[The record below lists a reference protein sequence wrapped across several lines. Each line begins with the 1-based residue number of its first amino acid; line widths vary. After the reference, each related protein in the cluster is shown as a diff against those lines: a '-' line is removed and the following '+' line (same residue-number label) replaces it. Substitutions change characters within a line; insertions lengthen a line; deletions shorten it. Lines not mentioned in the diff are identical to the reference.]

1 MLIGCTK
8 SVPDEPPAPQADHIV
23 LTDGES
29 SRDFSAEGGTW
40 QIDFDATADW
50 TAEQVIPIAV
60 QWYHF
65 TPRLGKAGA
74 GSVTVTVL
82 PNTTD
87 ETRSAEIRLSAGR
100 AEQILSIT
108 QQAGHVE
115 LTTENEVRAFLERLY
130 RDTDGENWRFNA
142 NWCSDKPISE
152 WDGVRYENG
161 LLSLW
166 LGEKYLKGQMDLS
179 GCTALVELR
188 CAKNSLTKIDV
199 SGCPLL
205 KEIDLLLPPPSEKD
219 AMIGETADGEAV
231 EVACVESD
239 PMSAFVFKT
248 VADPFVGK
256 MSYIKVFSGKLTP
269 NKEVVNATTGST
281 EKVGK
286 LVTLQGKKQIDVAEA
301 GCGDIVVAMKM
312 NVNTNDTICDS
323 TRVVKFAPM
332 TFPKPCYKMAVRA
345 KKQGDESKIS
355 AAMTRLMEEDLTID
369 YKLDPSTNEMI
380 LSTLGGLHL
389 DSVVGRLAGTFGVE
403 VETSV
408 PKISYRET
416 IRKKVKVQ
424 GRHKK
429 QSGGHGQYG
438 DVWIE
443 FEPCVSDDL
452 VFEEKVFGGAVP
464 KNFFPAVEKG
474 LQESVKKGV
483 LAGFPVVGLKA
494 ILVDGSY
501 HPVDSSEMA
510 FKMAASIAYKEGMRQ
525 AEPVL
530 LEPIGSLSVF
540 VPDDNTG
547 DMMGEL
553 NKRRGRVLGMNPAEK
568 KGMTEIVAEV
578 PMAEMADFTLLL
590 RQMTQ
595 GQGVFTFEKARYEP
609 LPANLVADVIAKNA
623 VAD

>member
-1 MLIGCTK
+1 MEK
-8 SVPDEPPAPQADHIV
+8 FFE
-23 LTDGES
+23 GE
-29 SRDFSAEGGTW
+29 A
-40 QIDFDATADW
+40 
-50 TAEQVIPIAV
+50 
-60 QWYHF
+60 
-65 TPRLGKAGA
+65 
-74 GSVTVTVL
+74 
-82 PNTTD
+82 
-87 ETRSAEIRLSAGR
+87 
-100 AEQILSIT
+100 
-108 QQAGHVE
+108 
-115 LTTENEVRAFLERLY
+115 LTTEEIAKGLKAGIIAGDIYPVYACSGY
-130 RDTDGENWRFNA
+130 TTDG
-142 NWCSDKPISE
+142 
-152 WDGVRYENG
+152 V
-161 LLSLW
+161 
-166 LGEKYLKGQMDLS
+166 
-179 GCTALVELR
+179 
-188 CAKNSLTKIDV
+188 
-199 SGCPLL
+199 
-205 KEIDLLLPPPSEKD
+205 DLLLNGIVSAAPD
-219 AMIGETADGEAV
+219 AASCAGEGDIKCDENGALA
-231 EVACVESD
+231 AIC
-239 PMSAFVFKT
+239 FKT

-256 MSYIKVFSGKLTP
+256 MSFFKVVSGKITSDTP
-269 NKEVVNATTGST
+269 AYNARTGES
-281 EKVGK
+281 ERMGK
-286 LVTLQGKKQIDVAEA
+286 IITLKGAKQEDSACIPA
-301 GCGDIVVAMKM
+301 GDIGVVTKLSGFKTGDTLCAPKADIELAG
-312 NVNTNDTICDS
+312 VN
-323 TRVVKFAPM
+323 
-332 TFPKPCYKMAVRA
+332 FPKPCLPMAVKAR
-345 KKQGDESKIS
+345 KKGEEDKI
-355 AAMTRLMEEDLTID
+355 AAGLNRLAEEDLTIS
-369 YKLDPSTNEMI
+369 YTTNPETKEQI
-380 LSTLGGLHL
+380 LSGLGEQHL
-389 DSVVGRLAGTFGVE
+389 DSVVTKLKNKFGVE
-403 VETSV
+403 VDLSV
-408 PKISYRET
+408 PKVAYRET
-416 IRKKVKVQ
+416 VSKTSYVQ